1 MYSRSPGQR
10 REQRLGAALALLVL
24 VAAGC
29 GEMATPFQP
38 DSSSKA
44 GFDPSGAALP
54 GPAPTEPVAVQRK
67 PETVVIIAPAEDVSS
82 SVLVRAKDG
91 GVVVAG
97 RHRLIIPPDALQFD
111 TTIKLTDVTGS
122 NGYVACEAM
131 PEGLHF
137 MKPVQLKT
145 DFSDIRNPSGFTIF
159 WVANPGKSGEAWIDT
174 RATVSPDGTGLTTW
188 LTHFSTYAPGKA
200 GWGPRRGGPRN
211 TNIEG

>member
-54 GPAPTEPVAVQRK
+54 GPAPTEP
-67 PETVVIIAPAEDVSS
+67 
-82 SVLVRAKDG
+82 VLVRAKDG